1 MKKIRLSGLLIMRSM
16 ENYADASKGLW
27 KVIFKIRYLICYIR
41 HKKST
46 HSKGGCLS
54 NRVNVLMDTAYPV
67 GWTG

>member
-27 KVIFKIRYLICYIR
+27 KVIFEIRYLICYIR

-46 HSKGGCLS
+46 HSEGGCLS